1 MVQKTYY
8 KTKEYCK
15 VKFSFAAD
23 AAETIEILGL
33 NSDWKNFHCTAK
45 VRDGASR
52 VGFLDMTRGEQQKGG
67 RYYPAGLSPDFTI
80 QIKYE
85 LRARDRG

>member
-33 NSDWKNFHCTAK
+33 NSDWKKFCYH
-45 VRDGASR
+45 
-52 VGFLDMTRGEQQKGG
+52 EQEERRKFQC
-67 RYYPAGLSPDFTI
+67 RH
-80 QIKYE
+80 
-85 LRARDRG
+85 